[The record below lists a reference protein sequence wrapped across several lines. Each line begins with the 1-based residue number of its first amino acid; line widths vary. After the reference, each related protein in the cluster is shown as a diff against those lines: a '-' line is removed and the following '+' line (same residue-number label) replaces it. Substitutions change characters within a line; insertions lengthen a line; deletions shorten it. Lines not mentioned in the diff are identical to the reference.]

1 MQKNRRTSN
10 IAIVNQAAGGNRILN
25 DGLGPNVLSRI
36 DRDVLAQSGVEYVMI
51 YHGVNDIGTA
61 DNTTEAQQAVSDR
74 LITGYKQ
81 IASRVH
87 AHGIPIFAA
96 TITPFMAPNS
106 TIQPYSDPTREESRQ
121 RVNSWIRE
129 SRVFDAV
136 VDFDKVVANPD
147 EPSRLNSKYNTG
159 DFLHINVD
167 GFQAMADAFP
177 GSLFRTGRF
186 ATVGVN
192 TFE

>member
-1 MQKNRRTSN
+1 MQNHRRTSN

-36 DRDVLAQSGVEYVMI
+36 DRDVLAQSGVKYVMI
-51 YHGVNDIGTA
+51 YHGVNDISTA
-61 DNTTEAQQAVSDR
+61 DNTTEAQEAVGDR
-74 LITGYKQ
+74 LIAGYKQ
-81 IASRVH
+81 IVSRVH
-87 AHGIPIFAA
+87 THGIPISAA

-121 RVNSWIRE
+121 RVNAWIRE
-129 SRVFDAV
+129 SRVFDAI
-136 VDFDKVVANPD
+136 VDFDKVVADPE
-147 EPSRLNSKYNTG
+147 EPSRLNPKYNTG

-177 GSLFRTGRF
+177 RSLFRS
-186 ATVGVN
+186 
-192 TFE
+192 